1 MGWMALL
8 LRRASAATTAD
19 FSSAGRTAAWQFTAL
34 LSGDV
39 AVLKAQTKKA
49 GRQPDS
55 EPG

>member
-1 MGWMALL
+1 MAVLL
-8 LRRASAATTAD
+8 GRASAATTAD